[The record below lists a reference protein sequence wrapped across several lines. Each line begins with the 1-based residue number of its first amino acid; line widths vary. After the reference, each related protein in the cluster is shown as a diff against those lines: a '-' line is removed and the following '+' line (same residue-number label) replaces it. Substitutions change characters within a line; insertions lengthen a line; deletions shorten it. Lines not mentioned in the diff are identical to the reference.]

1 LIPYFALIGSAF
13 GSSVGAMDGAERSIT
28 VGAFEENAHDN
39 KVVDQK
45 PAGLFHVTNY
55 VHEWQVAP

>member
-1 LIPYFALIGSAF
+1 
-13 GSSVGAMDGAERSIT
+13 MDGAEHSIT

-39 KVVDQK
+39 KVADQK